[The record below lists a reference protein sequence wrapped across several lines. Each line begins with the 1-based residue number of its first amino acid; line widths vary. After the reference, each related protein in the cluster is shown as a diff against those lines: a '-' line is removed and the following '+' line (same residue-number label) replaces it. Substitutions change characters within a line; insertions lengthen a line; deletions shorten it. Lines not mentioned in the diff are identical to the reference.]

1 MITKL
6 DVELKILIYIIA
18 YGIYYFASSD
28 VLIYIINKIK
38 KKIVV
43 IIFEVLYLII
53 QIYIT
58 YNFCY
63 KLENGYIPIYF
74 MLFIVIGFLLYFLFM
89 REYFNKCLDF
99 ICIFINKSKPIFA
112 HLFFSKTIFKK
123 PNIKFFKKSSKKKSK
138 HLTLKP

>member
-6 DVELKILIYIIA
+6 DVELKVLIYIII

-28 VLIYIINKIK
+28 VLIYIINKLK
-38 KKIVV
+38 KKVV
-43 IIFEVLYLII
+43 IIISEVLYLII

-63 KLENGYIPIYF
+63 KLEDGYIPIYF

-89 REYFNKCLDF
+89 RDYFIKCLDF
-99 ICIFINKSKPIFA
+99 IGVIYTKIKPFFI

-123 PNIKFFKKSSKKKSK
+123 RKIKFFKKGARKNQN
-138 HLTLKP
+138 T